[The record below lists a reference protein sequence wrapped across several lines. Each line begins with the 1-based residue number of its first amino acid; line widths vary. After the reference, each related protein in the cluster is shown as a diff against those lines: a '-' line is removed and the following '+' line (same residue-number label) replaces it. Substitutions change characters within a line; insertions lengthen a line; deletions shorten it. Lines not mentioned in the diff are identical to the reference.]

1 MKKEYHNA
9 IFDERIESLSEHQ
22 QTLIGMFFGSSCRSV
37 AEAIVIWMRSSDCS
51 QAAADMILDYRNE
64 YDKLMNEYA
73 QRD

>member
-22 QTLIGMFFGSSCRSV
+22 QTLIGMFFSSSCRSV

-51 QAAADMILDYRNE
+51 QAAADMILDYKNE

-73 QRD
+73 KRD

>member
-9 IFDERIESLSEHQ
+9 IFDERIESMSEHQ

-51 QAAADMILDYRNE
+51 QAAADMILDYKNE

-73 QRD
+73 KRN